1 MRGSVRWGRG
11 HQDDVINTLNFF
23 ANIAI
28 LYVSVQIL
36 GISRSNAGFN
46 ARIMQNTDEIN
57 KNLLCRKKEK

>member
-1 MRGSVRWGRG
+1 MRGRVEFG
-11 HQDDVINTLNFF
+11 HERRDELINTLNFL

-36 GISRSNAGFN
+36 GVSRNNAGYN

-57 KNLLCRKKEK
+57 KNLSCRKKEK